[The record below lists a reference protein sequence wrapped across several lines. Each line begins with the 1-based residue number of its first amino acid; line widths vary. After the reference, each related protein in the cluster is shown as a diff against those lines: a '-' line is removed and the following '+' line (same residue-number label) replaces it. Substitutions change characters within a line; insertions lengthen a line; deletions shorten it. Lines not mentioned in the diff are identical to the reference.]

1 MFIIILYALFEI
13 PKGPSQ
19 SLHEYLWLHNDIA
32 AMTAAWKTNIPLALP
47 RFWPLFSLPSSK
59 YISTGK
65 NVEFKM
71 RGTKLLGGYLIFY
84 AESTMAVA
92 SGITCRNLQ
101 RKNTQNNTLIHELK
115 YEAYFN

>member
-1 MFIIILYALFEI
+1 MFIIILHALFEI

-71 RGTKLLGGYLIFY
+71 LGTKLLVGYFY
-84 AESTMAVA
+84 AESPMAVA
-92 SGITCRNLQ
+92 SGITRRNLQ
-101 RKNTQNNTLIHELK
+101 RKTTQNTTLIHDLK